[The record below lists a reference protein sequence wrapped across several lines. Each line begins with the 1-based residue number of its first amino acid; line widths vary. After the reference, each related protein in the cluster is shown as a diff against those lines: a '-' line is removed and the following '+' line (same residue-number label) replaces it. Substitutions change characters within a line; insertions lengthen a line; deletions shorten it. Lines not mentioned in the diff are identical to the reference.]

1 MSSNI
6 YGGDEVNA
14 LVLDLGT
21 HSCKAGYAG
30 DDTPKAVF
38 PSVSA
43 LVACSLKFQM
53 VGIHPGAN
61 GSMEVDGPNAGRRLS
76 VGYQALSGKQLGME
90 VMSPFGADDLY
101 GDWDMVEAVYNHALR
116 DRLGVRP
123 EEFALMLA
131 EPTHNTRGSRE
142 RLVELVFET
151 FQAPAMFVAKNAM
164 LSAFATARQTSLVV
178 DVGYRAATAA
188 AVQDGYVLQK
198 TVTRTPLAGQLLN
211 HAAQAVADA
220 KYTPLRPRFAF
231 KRQETNP
238 GEFQVVPQDIS
249 GVTNSFRM
257 YHLEQLASDLKEGV
271 CRTSETRFFEA
282 EGVNPVPTVVYEL
295 PDGQELYLGPERFR
309 MTELFFQP
317 AVATCASP
325 PPPPLPAT
333 PAFPETVIDA
343 VNKCDVDLRKDMYS
357 GAILA
362 GGTSLIPGLKER
374 LEKELSELSPP
385 AAKVKMVAAANS
397 LERRLST
404 WIGGSILSSLGSFQQ
419 LWMSRKEYAEH
430 GAPLINRKCP

>member
-38 PSVSA
+38 PSV
-43 LVACSLKFQM
+43 
-53 VGIHPGAN
+53 VGIHSDAGSN
-61 GSMEVDGPNAGRRLS
+61 GMEVDGTSARRLS
-76 VGYQALSGKQLGME
+76 VGFQALSAKQLGME
-90 VMSPFGADDLY
+90 VMSPFGPDDLY
-101 GDWDMVEAVYNHALR
+101 GDWDLVEAAYNHALR

-131 EPTHNTRGSRE
+131 EPTHNSRASRE
-142 RLVELVFET
+142 RLIELVFET
-151 FQAPAMFVAKNAM
+151 FQAPAMFVAKSAM
-164 LSAFATARQTSLVV
+164 LSAFATARQTALVV
-178 DVGYRAATAA
+178 DTGYRATTAA

-220 KYTPLRPRFAF
+220 KYTPLRPRFSF
-231 KRQETNP
+231 KRQEVKS
-238 GEFQVVPQDIS
+238 GEFQVASLDVA
-249 GVTNSFRM
+249 GVTNSFRL
-257 YHLEQLASDLKEGV
+257 YHTEQVASDMKEGV
-271 CRTSETRFFEA
+271 CRASETRFFDA

-309 MTELFFQP
+309 MAELFFQP
-317 AVATCASP
+317 AAFIGHFPGLALP
-325 PPPPLPAT
+325 PDVRSV
-333 PAFPETVIDA
+333 PEAVVDA

-357 GAILA
+357 GAVLT

-385 AAKVKMVAAANS
+385 AAKVKMVAATNN
-397 LERRLST
+397 LERRFST

-419 LWMSRKEYAEH
+419 LWMSKKEYAEH
-430 GAPLINRKCP
+430 GTPLVNRKCP